1 MKKWNL
7 LLCFLVLSQFIS
19 AQESAIKYG
28 HKVKTLETT
37 IQTLYNVVSGEKGV
51 PRDWDLYKYLFMQ
64 DAKLIPSRKNEEGYF
79 VTRYMSPSD
88 YIASTETWFEENSFF
103 EREIHRTVDT
113 FGNITQVFST
123 YESYQNETDIKS
135 FIRGIKSIQLFYDGF
150 RWWIVNIFWT
160 QETDDKRLPIEYLP
174 RSSY

>member
-7 LLCFLVLSQFIS
+7 LLCFLAISHLIS

-37 IQTLYNVVSGEKGV
+37 IQTLYNVISGPPGEK
-51 PRDWDLYKYLFMQ
+51 RDWDLFKYLFMQ
-64 DAKLIPSRKNEEGYF
+64 NAKLIPSRKNEEGYF

-88 YIASTETWFEENSFF
+88 YISSSETWLEENGFF
-103 EREIHRTVDT
+103 EKEIHRSVDT
-113 FGNITQVFST
+113 YGNIAQVFST
-123 YESYQNETDIKS
+123 YESYQNETDLNS
-135 FIRGIKSIQLFYDGF
+135 FIRGVKSIQLFYDGF

-160 QETDDKRLPIEYLP
+160 QETEDDKISIEYLP
-174 RSSY
+174 RSRY